1 MLRESACPDN
11 SGKSRLSRRNRKFGS
26 GKNILK
32 VSIVLL
38 VIMLIGC
45 GKSDKQAVNDFLD
58 DYEKVVE
65 KWEASIADGEF
76 TEEDSYEMNEII
88 EEMEAEAKEL
98 HNVTTW
104 TKKQQERYAKLSE
117 RIMDAIFKSMKIPGG
132 FSF

>member
-1 MLRESACPDN
+1 MIS
-11 SGKSRLSRRNRKFGS
+11 
-26 GKNILK
+26 
-32 VSIVLL
+32 
-38 VIMLIGC
+38 C
-45 GKSDKQAVNDFLD
+45 GKSDQKRVDNFLD

-88 EEMEAEAKEL
+88 EEMEEEAKEL
-98 HNVTTW
+98 QNVTKW
-104 TKKQQERYAKLSE
+104 NKKQQERYTKLTE